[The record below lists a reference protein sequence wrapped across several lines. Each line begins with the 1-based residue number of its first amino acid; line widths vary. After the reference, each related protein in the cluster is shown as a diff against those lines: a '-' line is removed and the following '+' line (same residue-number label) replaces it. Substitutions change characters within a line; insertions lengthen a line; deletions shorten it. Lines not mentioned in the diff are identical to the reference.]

1 MLPAMTHACASASG
15 LRLGGDGV
23 RSSVSP
29 LRSSRSRIEAGL
41 LRCGPEA
48 TPSTQQPAARA
59 HCTLARSECL
69 LVLPGRY
76 AAAFLAFP
84 RSHESVA

>member
-1 MLPAMTHACASASG
+1 MLPAMTHARASASR
-15 LRLGGDGV
+15 LRSGGDGV
-23 RSSVSP
+23 RSSASP

-59 HCTLARSECL
+59 HCTLHTARL
-69 LVLPGRY
+69 LDPSVYSFSPGGTLR
-76 AAAFLAFP
+76 P
-84 RSHESVA
+84 S